1 MYSFRR
7 SVNHAAAFSAF
18 VRQDL
23 HMLGGRSGVDM
34 QTLDDEFIAPVLQVL
49 RALFAFA
56 LVPSVNHLV
65 SMNMPMLAPSHTR
78 LPVSVTSPFIEV
90 CA

>member
-1 MYSFRR
+1 M
-7 SVNHAAAFSAF
+7 NHAAASSAF
-18 VRQDL
+18 VGQDL
-23 HMLGGRSGVDM
+23 HKLGGRSGVDM
-34 QTLDDEFIAPVLQVL
+34 QPLVDAFTAPVLAVL

-78 LPVSVTSPFIEV
+78 LPVSVTSPVTEV